1 MSIVQPL
8 PIADSPRS
16 LSSLPP
22 EILFRI
28 LSHLDEA
35 DLHTLQQLSRNLN
48 RLIGAEELWKYL
60 LRAQLGARQFPS
72 ASRSPSFHTEFNK
85 RRDTAHKWRH
95 ARIVRTKY
103 AVGAGPQADAIAPA
117 AQTSSAE
124 RLVFDY
130 PRCAAY
136 QDGTV
141 VLLHLQ
147 GARRSRQRLTY
158 IPCTT
163 PHGCSTMDFTI
174 GAVVFG
180 RFDGRVFGKLLS
192 SRAYLTPVTEFGAR
206 HSAAVTCIAARRQPP
221 GTDGETATLPTFDC
235 VSGSED
241 GELLWW
247 RDTKCIGRCK
257 VATGALW
264 RLQYWR
270 DCTLALDDSRAYVV
284 DTREM
289 KHAFSCALPVAAPAL
304 IHVAVDWGNST
315 LVLVTRT
322 NVYVIPF
329 NFTEGFGTPLEPF
342 ALPEGQTITL
352 FTMDTDTS
360 LRPRERDLAGSDG
373 CYAAVLTS
381 QNEVI
386 VVDIRSSTMQM
397 APVSRH
403 TFPDPVA
410 VLALT
415 PSCLFAAQA
424 NSIEVHDAATGATLK
439 VLQRTD
445 PQPQF
450 LRVSQGR
457 IVTGSG
463 TTLHLLE
470 TMRSSHGDEHGSG
483 KSRGGSRR
491 SHKWV
496 ESVDAQLDAFAE
508 DEQHRSDRRAE
519 NDRLIQEYGGDVV
532 VSAGEGARLQMQ
544 RGDDMDDEDVQLR
557 IALLESEA
565 ASVDAD
571 ASGEHDAELEEAIRQ
586 SQGGNSSHETSHEYD
601 AELEEAIRQSQS
613 ANAPPPPAMSEDE
626 EMQLALALSLSE
638 LQ

>member
-1 MSIVQPL
+1 MSH
-8 PIADSPRS
+8 S
-16 LSSLPP
+16 LESLPP

-35 DLHTLQQLSRNLN
+35 DLHTLQELSRTLH
-48 RLIGAEELWKYL
+48 RLIAAEELWKYL
-60 LRAQLGARQFPS
+60 LRAQLHSRQFPS
-72 ASRSPSFHTEFNK
+72 ASRSSSFHSEFAK
-85 RRDTAHKWRH
+85 RRDTRHKWRH
-95 ARIVRTKY
+95 ARVVRTKY
-103 AVGAGPQADAIAPA
+103 AVGAGPIGQAIGAPA
-117 AQTSSAE
+117 ETSTE

-174 GAVVFG
+174 GAAVFG

-206 HSAAVTCIAARRQPP
+206 HIAAVTCIAARRQPP
-221 GTDGETATLPTFDC
+221 GTDGETTTSPTFDC

-247 RDTKCIGRCK
+247 RDTKCVGRCK
-257 VATGALW
+257 VATGPLW

-270 DCTLALDDSRAYVV
+270 NYTVALDDTRAYVV
-284 DTREM
+284 DTENM
-289 KHAFSCALPVAAPAL
+289 KYAHSYALPVAATAL
-304 IHVAVDWGNST
+304 INVAVDFGNGS
-315 LVLVTRT
+315 LILVTT
-322 NVYVIPF
+322 THIFVVPF
-329 NFTEGFGTPLEPF
+329 DTTEGFGTPLEPF
-342 ALPEGQTITL
+342 TLPEGQTITL
-352 FTMDTDTS
+352 FTMDKDTS
-360 LRPRERDLAGSDG
+360 LRPRERDLAGGDG

-381 QNEVI
+381 QNEAI
-386 VVDIRSSTMQM
+386 VLDVRSAVLS
-397 APVSRH
+397 PVSRH

-415 PSCLFAAQA
+415 PACLIAAQP
-424 NSIEVHDAATGATLK
+424 NSVEVHDAANGDTLK

-470 TMRSSHGDEHGSG
+470 TMRSSHGDDQGGSG
-483 KSRGGSRR
+483 RSRGSTRR
-491 SHKWV
+491 SHKWT
-496 ESVDAQLDAFAE
+496 ESVDAQLDAYAE

-519 NDRLIQEYGGDVV
+519 NERLLQEYGGDVV
-532 VSAGEGARLQMQ
+532 VDSGEAPRLQMQ
-544 RGDDMDDEDVQLR
+544 RGAVYSTGDSVEDDEDVQLR

-565 ASVDAD
+565 ASAAVSAD
-571 ASGEHDAELEEAIRQ
+571 VSDEHDAELEEVLRL
-586 SQGGNSSHETSHEYD
+586 SQEQ
-601 AELEEAIRQSQS
+601 AQAQAQ
-613 ANAPPPPAMSEDE
+613 APPPHAMSEDE
-626 EMQLALALSLSE
+626 ELQLALALSLSE
-638 LQ
+638 LN